1 MKYWGLCVHMGSR
14 MGDCCFESLMVADK
28 ILVCILVKLERAKK
42 GFKCNRNLHSLGLED
57 LLVATMTSL
66 MFTVT

>member
-1 MKYWGLCVHMGSR
+1 MTREAASNKILGVMGSR

-42 GFKCNRNLHSLGLED
+42 GLK
-57 LLVATMTSL
+57 VTATGSA
-66 MFTVT
+66 